1 MPRAS
6 IDPSGRCP
14 LKSHAL
20 LFSLLAAPL
29 LASAAPAKTAP
40 GAVALR
46 GARLIDGQGGAPVED
61 SVVVIQ
67 DGRILAVGPAS
78 STTVPAKARVVDYQG
93 KTLIPG
99 LISNHSHV
107 GQTQDANMG
116 AGNYT
121 RANIS
126 RQLRQYEAYGIT
138 TVMALGL
145 NGPLLQQLRTQQHT
159 GRGPGADLF
168 GADRGIGV
176 PKGAPPTLGGRPV
189 GEDQLARPETA
200 EQARQAVRDMVARK
214 TDVVKLWLDDFGGSL
229 PVKMKPD
236 IYQAVIDEAHQ
247 RGVRV
252 AAHIHDLED
261 AKTIIRAGAD
271 IVAHGVR
278 DQPVDAELIQL
289 MKERSV
295 WYVPTLSLD
304 EATFI
309 YADRPEWMAEPFF
322 QRAVQPALRAQFAD
336 PAWAE
341 KTRAEPKSEKARKD
355 VAMNQRNLK
364 ALYDAGVRIGF
375 GTDSGATPLRIPG
388 VAEHRELVLMTEAGL
403 TPLQALTLATR
414 EAATLLGLEDRG
426 VLAPGKQAD
435 LVVLDGDPST
445 DISRTKTIHAVWH
458 RGKQV
463 SGTVDTFKP

>member
-1 MPRAS
+1 
-6 IDPSGRCP
+6 
-14 LKSHAL
+14 L
-20 LFSLLAAPL
+20 LLTTPLLAA
-29 LASAAPAKTAP
+29 AAPAKTPP
-40 GAVALR
+40 GLVALR
-46 GARLIDGQGGAPVED
+46 GARLIDGTGGAPID
-61 SVVVIQ
+61 DAIVVIQ

-78 STTVPAKARVVDYQG
+78 STTIPAKAGVVDYPG

-107 GQTQDANMG
+107 GHVDGLRLG

-145 NGPLLQQLRTQQHT
+145 NGPLLQQLRAQQHG
-159 GRGPGADLF
+159 GRAPGADLF

-176 PKGAPPTLGGRPV
+176 PKGAPPPMGEHPV
-189 GEDQLARPETA
+189 GEDQLARPETP
-200 EQARQAVRDMVARK
+200 EQARQAVREMVAHK
-214 TDVVKLWLDDFGGSL
+214 TDLVKVWLDDFGGALS
-229 PVKMKPD
+229 VKMKPD

-261 AKTIIRAGAD
+261 AKAIVRAGAD

-278 DQPVDAELIQL
+278 DQPVDAEFIQL

-309 YADRPEWMAEPFF
+309 YADRPAWMAEPFF
-322 QRAVQPALRAQFAD
+322 QHAVQPALRDQLAD
-336 PAWAE
+336 PAWVE
-341 KTRAEPKSEKARKD
+341 KTRAEPKSESARKA
-355 VAMNQRNLK
+355 VAMSQRNLK
-364 ALYDAGVRIGF
+364 ALYDAGVHIGF

-388 VAEHRELVLMTEAGL
+388 VGEHRELVLLTEAGL

-414 EAATLLGLEDRG
+414 EAAALLGLEDRG
-426 VLAPGKQAD
+426 LLAPGKQAD

-445 DISRTKTIHAVWH
+445 DITQTKSIRAVWH

-463 SGTVDTFKP
+463 AGSVDTFKP